1 MAQRARGSTLRGLAR
16 TQRRGPGG
24 GGSDVTSRAFLF
36 GSPRHTSCVHVWSFT
51 SRRQGRG
58 LPKWQWPGESEA
70 RSQHRLAYISGGT
83 VGWGSPGALWRDQE
97 LLLEAGTG
105 ESGRRG
111 SPTRVPEPSK
121 SRELGARAPGFPASR
136 ARPSPARPRAPR
148 RHRAMLHL
156 SDFSG
161 PDAHLAKATEGCA
174 HASPELPR
182 LPARDAPSAAT
193 YPAGKERD

>member
-111 SPTRVPEPSK
+111 SPTRVPETSK

-136 ARPSPARPRAPR
+136 ACPSPARPRAPR

-182 LPARDAPSAAT
+182 LPARDASSAAT